1 MPPLFPAPIKEI
13 QERDP
18 SSLEL
23 SAWVK
28 VWEEMPKIPAAERTS
43 YRDKASMSLNFKLQA
58 YFILILLTA
67 LRGESRYLEVSPS
80 SSILNT
86 FPGSIQPGTAGR
98 ALRVSSLLHFI
109 FPGSSRLAFS
119 LLLSILT
126 ACLSLAAE
134 DAWVP

>member
-28 VWEEMPKIPAAERTS
+28 VWEEMPKIPALERTS
-43 YRDKASMSLNFKLQA
+43 CRDKASMSLNFKLQA

-86 FPGSIQPGTAGR
+86 FPGSIQPGDSRQGFE
-98 ALRVSSLLHFI
+98 SLLSVAFY
-109 FPGSSRLAFS
+109 FPWFFETCFLLASEHPNCLPFS
-119 LLLSILT
+119 GR
-126 ACLSLAAE
+126 
-134 DAWVP
+134 